1 MPAVTDANLV
11 LGRIDPDRF
20 AAGRMPLDISLS
32 RQALSRHVG
41 HTLGMDGAR
50 MLAQRWREQ
59 AEQDWGMTCTS
70 EPGETADRMRFER
83 SGVSGELTLSESRFD
98 LHLKLGFLLG
108 AYSGKIEEKIR
119 SNLDALLGPAA

>member
-1 MPAVTDANLV
+1 MPELKIE
-11 LGRIDPDRF
+11 RE
-20 AAGRMPLDISLS
+20 
-32 RQALSRHVG
+32 

-83 SGVSGELTLSESRFD
+83 SGVSGALTVTDVRFD
-98 LHLKLGFLLG
+98 LHIKLGFLLG
-108 AYSGKIEEKIR
+108 AYSGKIAEKINA
-119 SNLDALLGPAA
+119 NLDELLGPVA

>member
-1 MPAVTDANLV
+1 MPELKIEREHA
-11 LGRIDPDRF
+11 LGL
-20 AAGRMPLDISLS
+20 A
-32 RQALSRHVG
+32 
-41 HTLGMDGAR
+41 GAR
-50 MLAQRWREQ
+50 AVAERWREQ
-59 AEQDWGMTCTS
+59 AEQEWGMACVC
-70 EPGETADRMRFER
+70 EPGEASDRMRFER